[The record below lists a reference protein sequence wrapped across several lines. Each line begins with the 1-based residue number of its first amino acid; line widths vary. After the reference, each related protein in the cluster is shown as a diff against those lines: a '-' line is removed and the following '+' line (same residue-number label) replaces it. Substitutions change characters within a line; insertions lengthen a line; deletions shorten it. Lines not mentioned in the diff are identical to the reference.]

1 WISLIAS
8 TRLRHLRLRQW
19 FRNRCSLSNAH
30 GLFTLI
36 LATGSPKR
44 VISCT
49 RKHLFTPII
58 TYREQRIAA
67 SSVASAVAHSMRQAA
82 LNPPGGPE
90 HGWEKGSYRSPFD
103 YRIVGYRGGGKC
115 TASDRF
121 LPYASPNDM
130 TPFTGS
136 GSMAVAHN
144 HVTRKTTVF
153 DGVDPHS
160 EAAPP
165 CRAVTPGC
173 DVSFDQSLYFS
184 SCAIN

>member
-1 WISLIAS
+1 MHTQAPL
-8 TRLRHLRLRQW
+8 
-19 FRNRCSLSNAH
+19 
-30 GLFTLI
+30 
-36 LATGSPKR
+36 
-44 VISCT
+44 
-49 RKHLFTPII
+49 TPIV
-58 TYREQRIAA
+58 TYREQRTAA
-67 SSVASAVAHSMRQAA
+67 GSVASAVAHSMRQAA
-82 LNPPGGPE
+82 LNPPGAPK

-173 DVSFDQSLYFS
+173 DVSFDQSLYLS
-184 SCAIN
+184 SCATN